1 MRVNPFASI
10 FVEVGQFFRRST
22 TEKNQALSNF
32 SIPKS
37 KEDRVTLSDRAIQK
51 LSDTK
56 SERVELGKVTTSSY
70 YFIERKVPKVELL
83 DGPAS
88 AFHVHN
94 NLEFLRLN
102 KTSFPNVESLAFK
115 PSFIDKQIKSF
126 LKISQKLL
134 NLRESLITLRNKES
148 LNIKSAKS
156 SNPGALTVTTSRK
169 SPVEDFRIKIF
180 QLAAG
185 NRLVSDPVADPFASL
200 EVSGTIQINGFEI
213 IINESDSLN
222 DIKNKI
228 NFGEDTNKN
237 GILDLGEDLNK
248 NSKLEILKVP
258 STPFSK
264 GLVIVEDIN
273 GDNIIQGSEDLN
285 NNELLDG
292 GIEALELVAT
302 ISGNRLILN
311 SISEIN
317 KNIQLQDDNNI
328 LLDLGFFELDRLN
341 NPVLKEQ
348 QLDPETF
355 ENFNKQSASS
365 FLTIDGRIFI
375 KKVNDISD
383 IVPETTLSLK
393 DTSLK
398 DISLSISAD
407 INSALKNIK
416 TFINA
421 YNEVINFL
429 NKELTFDRVLEG
441 NVAVQKI
448 RTGLNDRAVDDIL
461 NADQKF
467 NNLNKIGI
475 TSRNQSKNTFN
486 EVAIKNLV
494 TNFKKEV
501 SNILTLPPKGSNSI
515 FIGMD
520 KIGIRT
526 KEDDTLILEERKLK
540 KILKNN
546 IEEVITIFT
555 EASSGISKKLN
566 GLIDIFTRP
575 LSGTISMQVD
585 NLSLFLADSSFA
597 SELINNKITLMKSQL
612 QSLKGNII
620 ESIKG

>member
-51 LSDTK
+51 LSDTE
-56 SERVELGKVTTSSY
+56 SERVELEKVTTSSY

-102 KTSFPNVESLAFK
+102 KTSFPNVESLVFK

-126 LKISQKLL
+126 LKINQKLL
-134 NLRESLITLRNKES
+134 NLRESLLTLRNKES
-148 LNIKSAKS
+148 LNIKSVKS
-156 SNPGALTVTTSRK
+156 SNPGALTATTSTK
-169 SPVEDFRIKIF
+169 SPVENFKIKIF
-180 QLAAG
+180 QLATG
-185 NRLVSDPVADPFASL
+185 NRLVSDAVADPFASL

-264 GLVIVEDIN
+264 GVVIVEDVN

-292 GIEALELVAT
+292 GIGELELVAI
-302 ISGNRLILN
+302 ISDNRLILN

-317 KNIQLQDDNNI
+317 KNIQLQDDNDI
-328 LLDLGFFELDRLN
+328 LLNLGFFELDRLN

-355 ENFNKQSASS
+355 ENLNKQPVSS
-365 FLTIDGRIFI
+365 FLTVDGISFV

-383 IVPETTLSLK
+383 ILPETTLSLK
-393 DTSLK
+393 DTSLR

-448 RTGLNDRAVDDIL
+448 RNGLNDRAVDDVL
-461 NADQKF
+461 NAGQKF

-540 KILKNN
+540 KVLKNN

-555 EASSGISKKLN
+555 KASSGISKKLN
-566 GLIDIFTRP
+566 DLIDIFTKP

-597 SELINNKITLMKSQL
+597 SELINNKTTLLKSQL

-620 ESIKG
+620 ESIKV